1 MDFFRKMSFADST
14 GDAIPFYHEGKYHI
28 FSLTSPPG
36 TTVYP
41 ARLRTTWSHSVSE
54 DLVHWEELPTA
65 LYPGEGDEPDASG
78 VWTGSVIYGEGKYHA
93 FYTGYCLTAEY
104 QQTICHATSEDGIT
118 WTKDAANPV
127 ITPMI
132 ELYEKLDWRDPYV
145 FYNEEDR
152 RDGNRSI
159 EKKIPFRDKS
169 AEPDRGATFASCLI
183 HSNWK
188 VQ

>member
-104 QQTICHATSEDGIT
+104 QQTICHATSEDGR
-118 WTKDAANPV
+118 V
-127 ITPMI
+127 I
-132 ELYEKLDWRDPYV
+132 
-145 FYNEEDR
+145 
-152 RDGNRSI
+152 
-159 EKKIPFRDKS
+159 
-169 AEPDRGATFASCLI
+169 
-183 HSNWK
+183 
-188 VQ
+188 